1 MIANFSDDKEIK
13 EECEILDGNEDFI
26 AVNMNT
32 NKDIKNKWIKMIL
45 LSVEITPN

>member
-13 EECEILDGNEDFI
+13 KECEILDGNEDLI
-26 AVNMNT
+26 AVNMNM
-32 NKDIKNKWIKMIL
+32 NKDIKNSWIKMIL